1 MNRKACWKSC
11 IGLLLGLFS
20 VAGCTSLTDLDPG
33 TVKQISGERYTAV
46 VERESVEVSLGED
59 AVQPEKEYLIG
70 PNDILYV
77 NVKGHPE
84 LSSPGI
90 MVGGTNKVSG
100 SRVDGL
106 GRVHLPLAGSVP
118 VAGMTIGQAT
128 EHIQNVF
135 RTYLKEPW
143 VVVEIS
149 EYRSKPLYL
158 LGQFNAPGTYYMDR
172 AYSLMEGLALGN
184 GLKDIA
190 NLRSARIIRKGKT
203 IPVDI
208 YRLLQE
214 GDQSQNTWLSANDVI
229 FVPDDKNQ
237 NVFVFGAVK
246 KAGPITMPNGRL
258 TLAQALSSADI
269 NEGSARPT
277 HVRIIRSLSPTRGEL
292 LVMDMEKIMKGEALP
307 FPLMEGD
314 IVYVPRSGVGSWNL
328 AIQEILPS
336 LQAISSLLQP
346 FVQIKVLTRD

>member
-1 MNRKACWKSC
+1 MNFKAHRKISFGLLV
-11 IGLLLGLFS
+11 GLLLFT
-20 VAGCTSLTDLDPG
+20 GCTKFTDLAPG
-33 TVKQISGERYTAV
+33 TVKEIQGERSSAV
-46 VERESVEVSLGED
+46 VERESVEVSLGVD
-59 AVQPEKEYLIG
+59 AVQPSKEYLLG
-70 PNDILYV
+70 PNDVLYV

-90 MVGGTNKVSG
+90 FVGGSNKVSG

-106 GRVHLPLAGSVP
+106 GKVHLPLAGSVA
-118 VAGMTIGQAT
+118 VGGMTIGQAT
-128 EHIQNVF
+128 DHIQEIV
-135 RTYLKEPW
+135 RTFLKDPW

-172 AYSLMEGLALGN
+172 SFSLMEGLALGN

-190 NLRSARIIRKGKT
+190 NLRSARIIRNGKT

-214 GDQSQNTWLSANDVI
+214 GDQSQNTWLTANDVI

-246 KAGPITMPNGRL
+246 KAGPVVMPNGRL
-258 TLAQALSSADI
+258 SLAQALSSADL

-277 HVRIIRSLSPTRGEL
+277 HVRIIRSFSPTRGEL
-292 LVMDMEKIMKGEALP
+292 LVIDLTKILNGDALP

-314 IVYVPRSGVGSWNL
+314 VLYVPRNGVGSWNL

-346 FVQIKVLTRD
+346 FVQVKVLTRD

>member
-1 MNRKACWKSC
+1 MNRNMCFYAS
-11 IGLLLGLFS
+11 IGFLLCLLLTS
-20 VAGCTSLTDLDPG
+20 GCTRYTDLEPG
-33 TVKQISGERYTAV
+33 TIKPVYSERSSAV

-59 AVQPEKEYLIG
+59 AVQPEPEYRLG

-90 MVGGTNKVSG
+90 FVGGSNKVTG

-106 GRVHLPLAGSVP
+106 GKVHLPLAGSVS
-118 VAGMTIGQAT
+118 VDGMTIGEAT
-128 EHIQNVF
+128 ARIQEAV
-135 RTYLKEPW
+135 RTYLKDPW

-149 EYRSKPLYL
+149 DYRSKPLYL

-172 AYSLMEGLALGN
+172 SYSLMEGLALGN

-190 NLRSARIIRKGKT
+190 NLRSARIIRNGKT

-214 GDQSQNTWLSANDVI
+214 GDQSQNTWLAANDVI
-229 FVPDDKNQ
+229 FVPDDRNQ

-246 KAGPITMPNGRL
+246 KAGPVVMPNGRL
-258 TLAQALSSADI
+258 FLTQALSSADL
-269 NEGSARPT
+269 NEGSARLT

-292 LVMDMEKIMKGEALP
+292 LVIDLTKILKGEAQP

-314 IVYVPRSGVGSWNL
+314 VLYVPRGGVGSWNL

-336 LQAISSLLQP
+336 LQALSGILQP
-346 FVQIKVLTRD
+346 FVQIKVLVD

>member
-1 MNRKACWKSC
+1 MNRNACWKSC
-11 IGLLLGLFS
+11 IGLLSSLLAL
-20 VAGCTSLTDLDPG
+20 AGCTSLTDLDPG
-33 TVKQISGERYTAV
+33 TVKQIYGERYSAV
-46 VERESVEVSLGED
+46 VEREAVEVGLGQD
-59 AVQPEKEYLIG
+59 AVQPEKEYLVG
-70 PNDILYV
+70 ANDILYV

-106 GRVHLPLAGSVP
+106 GRVHLPIAGSVA
-118 VAGMTIGQAT
+118 VAGMTIEQVT
-128 EHIQNVF
+128 THIQNVF
-135 RTYLKEPW
+135 RTYLKDPW

-190 NLRSARIIRKGKT
+190 NLRAARIIRNGKT

-214 GDQSQNTWLSANDVI
+214 GDQSQNIWLTANDVI

-246 KAGPITMPNGRL
+246 KAGPVVMPNGRL
-258 TLAQALSSADI
+258 TLAQALASADL

-292 LVMDMEKIMKGEALP
+292 LVLDLAQILRGEALP
-307 FPLMEGD
+307 FPLSEGD
-314 IVYVPRSGVGSWNL
+314 VVYVPRNGVGSWNL

-346 FVQIKVLTRD
+346 FVQIKVLTD

>member
-1 MNRKACWKSC
+1 MADFKIF
-11 IGLLLGLFS
+11 IGFVMCLLLT
-20 VAGCTSLTDLDPG
+20 AGCATFSDLDPG
-33 TVKQISGERYTAV
+33 TVLPIQGERYSAV
-46 VERESVEVSLGED
+46 VDRESVELQLGDD
-59 AVQPEKEYLIG
+59 AVEPETEYLIG
-70 PNDILYV
+70 ANDILYV

-106 GRVHLPLAGSVP
+106 GRVHLPLAGSVS
-118 VAGMTIGQAT
+118 VKGMTIGEAT
-128 EHIQNVF
+128 DHIQEVF
-135 RTYLKEPW
+135 RTYLKDPW

-172 AYSLMEGLALGN
+172 AYGLMEGLALGN

-190 NLRSARIIRKGKT
+190 NLRSARIIRNGKT

-214 GDQSQNTWLSANDVI
+214 GDQSQNTWLTANDVI

-237 NVFVFGAVK
+237 NVFVFGAVD
-246 KAGPITMPNGRL
+246 KAGPIVMPNGRL
-258 TLAQALSSADI
+258 TLAQALSSAEL

-292 LVMDMEKIMKGEALP
+292 LVMDLTKIMQGEALP

-314 IVYVPRSGVGSWNL
+314 VIYVPRNGLGSWNL

-346 FVQIKVLTRD
+346 FVQVKVLTRD

>member
-1 MNRKACWKSC
+1 MNCKACWKISFGLLV
-11 IGLLLGLFS
+11 GLLLFT
-20 VAGCTSLTDLDPG
+20 GCTKFTDLDPG
-33 TVKQISGERYTAV
+33 TVKQIYGERYSAV
-46 VERESVEVSLGED
+46 VERESVEVSLGVN
-59 AVQPEKEYLIG
+59 AVKPEKEYLIG
-70 PNDILYV
+70 PNDVLYV

-90 MVGGTNKVSG
+90 FIGGTNKVSG

-106 GRVHLPLAGSVP
+106 GSIHLPLAGSVS
-118 VAGMTIGQAT
+118 VVGMTIGQAT
-128 EHIQNVF
+128 DHIQDIV
-135 RTYLKEPW
+135 RTFLKDPW
-143 VVVEIS
+143 VLVEIS

-172 AYSLMEGLALGN
+172 SYSLLEGLALGN
-184 GLKDIA
+184 GLTNNA
-190 NLRSARIIRKGKT
+190 NLHSARIIRDGKA

-214 GDQSQNTWLSANDVI
+214 GDQTQNAWLTANDVI

-246 KAGPITMPNGRL
+246 KSGPIAMPNGRL
-258 TLAQALSSADI
+258 SLAQAISSADL
-269 NEGSARPT
+269 NEGSARQT

-292 LVMDMEKIMKGEALP
+292 LVIDLTKILNGDALP

-314 IVYVPRSGVGSWNL
+314 VLYVPRSGLGSWNL

-346 FVQIKVLTRD
+346 FVQVKVLTRD